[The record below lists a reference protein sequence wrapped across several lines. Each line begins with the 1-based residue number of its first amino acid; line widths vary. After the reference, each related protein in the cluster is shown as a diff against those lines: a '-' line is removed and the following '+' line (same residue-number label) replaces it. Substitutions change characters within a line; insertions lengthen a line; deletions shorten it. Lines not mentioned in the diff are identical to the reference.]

1 MEIENATETSCCH
14 KNKLF
19 ILIEVTIIASY
30 IIIQNLYHI
39 LPLSEVPYLFI
50 FAWIMLRLRG
60 LRWRSIGL
68 TKPESW
74 LRTVILAIAI
84 AVFLQLLSEF
94 VTEPLISRFTHKQTD
109 LSDFKPLVGNT
120 ALFIIYF
127 VLIWTLAA
135 FGEELVYRGYTMNRM
150 ADIGNRTSLS
160 WLISLLLVSGL
171 FGIGHYYQGITGVI
185 DSGISSLI
193 FGSLYLYTGR
203 NLWASILAHGFSDTI
218 ALLLIYFNLVTI

>member
-1 MEIENATETSCCH
+1 MEIENATETSRWH

-39 LPLSEVPYLFI
+39 LPISEVPYLFI
-50 FAWIMLRLRG
+50 FAWVMLRLRG
-60 LRWRSIGL
+60 LRWSSIGL
-68 TKPESW
+68 KKPESW
-74 LRTVILAIAI
+74 LRTTAIAI
-84 AVFLQLLSEF
+84 VAAVFLQLLSEF
-94 VTEPLISRFTHKQTD
+94 VTEPLITRFTHKPTD

-120 ALFIIYF
+120 TLLVIYF

-135 FGEELVYRGYTMNRM
+135 FGEEIVYRGYTLNRM
-150 ADIGNRTSLS
+150 ADLGNGTSS
-160 WLISLLLVSGL
+160 SFVISLFFVSLL
-171 FGIGHYYQGITGVI
+171 FGVGHFYQGLTGMI

-203 NLWASILAHGFSDTI
+203 NLWASILTHGFSDTI
-218 ALLLIYFNLVTI
+218 ALLLIYFNFATI